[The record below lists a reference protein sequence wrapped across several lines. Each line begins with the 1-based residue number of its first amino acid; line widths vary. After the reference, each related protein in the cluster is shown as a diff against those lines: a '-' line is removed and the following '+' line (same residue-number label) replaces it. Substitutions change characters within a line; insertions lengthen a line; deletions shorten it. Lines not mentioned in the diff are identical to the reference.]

1 MTKSK
6 MRIWDILFAL
16 LILLAIPAGIFH
28 YTQGRYA
35 NAILALAAFLAGVL
49 LLTVGRFRSSVPVPQ
64 PVRQF
69 SSIVVTA
76 KPASVSQ
83 EVPRQRNGRL
93 TDWLPLSFLSGFVAT
108 GVMALMLMLGYGAA
122 VVLGNSQGSVL
133 ARWIWALAHNPLTDT
148 THALLPLAIVLHF
161 AAGIAWAIVYAALV
175 EPRLSGPGWRRGL
188 EFALLPW
195 LASLVIFLPLMGG
208 GLLGLSLGA
217 GPLPILGNLVLHLAY
232 GLSLGQLYP
241 SERILAEHDE
251 VDPGEL
257 VHNERMIALGILPG
271 LVIGALLGLVVSGF
285 MAPGSQPLLVAVL
298 GAIMGSAA
306 GALLGSFAGLNPAAP
321 GDDHSTS

>member
-6 MRIWDILFAL
+6 IRIWDILFAL

-76 KPASVSQ
+76 EPATVSQ

-93 TDWLPLSFLSGFVAT
+93 ADWLPLSFLSGFVAT

-241 SERILAEHDE
+241 SERILAERDE

-285 MAPGSQPLLVAVL
+285 VAPGSQLLLVAVL

>member
-1 MTKSK
+1 
-6 MRIWDILFAL
+6 
-16 LILLAIPAGIFH
+16 
-28 YTQGRYA
+28 
-35 NAILALAAFLAGVL
+35 
-49 LLTVGRFRSSVPVPQ
+49 
-64 PVRQF
+64 
-69 SSIVVTA
+69 
-76 KPASVSQ
+76 
-83 EVPRQRNGRL
+83 
-93 TDWLPLSFLSGFVAT
+93 
-108 GVMALMLMLGYGAA
+108 
-122 VVLGNSQGSVL
+122 
-133 ARWIWALAHNPLTDT
+133 
-148 THALLPLAIVLHF
+148 
-161 AAGIAWAIVYAALV
+161 
-175 EPRLSGPGWRRGL
+175 
-188 EFALLPW
+188 
-195 LASLVIFLPLMGG
+195 VIFLPLMGG

-285 MAPGSQPLLVAVL
+285 VAPGSQPLLVAVL

-306 GALLGSFAGLNPAAP
+306 GAVLGSFAGLNPAAP